1 MKSAASR
8 VQADSGMSS
17 LIALPDPPRQVSSET
32 SASTSNG
39 VIWLKRLMWT
49 YFWLLLFEG
58 ALRKWILPGL
68 ANPLLVVR
76 DPIVILI
83 YFVALGT
90 GLFPRNPIVI
100 VTIALGVTSAIAS
113 LIVQAQGGQGT
124 LFITLYGLRT
134 NFLHLPLIFLLP
146 KVFTALDFTKFGKW
160 LLILAFPMA
169 MLVAVQFR
177 SSPDARVNVGAGG
190 SVGGQIEVGFGKIRP
205 AGTFSFTTGLLA
217 YVVLTAAYILGT
229 LIRKGALHVKLA
241 IAALP
246 AIAVIIA
253 ISGSRSTLLS
263 VLVIIAGVVLICL
276 KQPVFF
282 GKAAKGFF
290 VIGIAYF
297 CLTFWTEFRNGLV
310 VHETRFV
317 TGGGLEHGIVLRLLG
332 DLAAPFGAVA
342 DTPLL
347 GRGLGLGTNAAA
359 GLLTGERTF
368 LLAEGDWERVV
379 RESGPILGFAFIG
392 LRLAILVHL
401 GRVSLNALKRQN
413 PLPALVYCA
422 ALPQVLNGQL
432 GVPTTLG
439 FAVFT
444 AGLVL
449 AAAVDDVVT
458 VSGAAPSPQVQP
470 PPCPVRT
477 IRGRS
482 EYAEMLHGS

>member
-1 MKSAASR
+1 
-8 VQADSGMSS
+8 MSS
-17 LIALPDPPRQVSSET
+17 LIALLDPPRQVASENE
-32 SASTSNG
+32 SG
-39 VIWLKRLMWT
+39 VVWLKRLMWI
-49 YFWLLLFEG
+49 YFWLLIFEG
-58 ALRKWILPGL
+58 ALRKWVLPSL

-76 DPIVILI
+76 DPVVILI
-83 YFVALGT
+83 YLVALGC
-90 GLFPRNPIVI
+90 GRFPRNAFVI
-100 VTIALGVTSAIAS
+100 VTIALGIASAVAS
-113 LIVQAQGGQGT
+113 LIVQAEGGQGT
-124 LFITLYGLRT
+124 LFITLYGFRT

-146 KVFTALDFTKFGKW
+146 KVFTASDFDKLGKW

-177 SSPDARVNVGAGG
+177 SSPDSRVNVGAGG

-205 AGTFSFTTGLLA
+205 AGTFSYNTGLLA
-217 YVVLTAAYILGT
+217 YVVLTAAFILGT
-229 LIRKGALHVKLA
+229 QIRKDAPHAKLA
-241 IAALP
+241 LAALP
-246 AIAVIIA
+246 ATAVSIAV
-253 ISGSRSTLLS
+253 SGSRSTLLS
-263 VLVIIAGVVLICL
+263 VLVIVAGVVLICF

-297 CLTFWTEFRNGLV
+297 CLTFWTDFRNGLV

-332 DLAAPFGAVA
+332 NLSAPFGAVA

-347 GRGLGLGTNAAA
+347 GRGLGMGTNAAG

-368 LLAEGDWERVV
+368 LLAEGDWERAV

-401 GRVSLNALKRQN
+401 GRVSLNALNRKN

-449 AAAVDDVVT
+449 AAAVDDVVA
-458 VSGAAPSPQVQP
+458 VSEGAPLLQIQP
-470 PPCPVRT
+470 PARNVRK

>member
-1 MKSAASR
+1 
-8 VQADSGMSS
+8 MST
-17 LIALPDPPRQVSSET
+17 LIALPDPSQSVANDALQEPTGSIV
-32 SASTSNG
+32 
-39 VIWLKRLMWT
+39 WLKRLIWT
-49 YFWLLLFEG
+49 YFWLLMFEG
-58 ALRKWILPGL
+58 AIRKWLLPGL
-68 ANPLLVVR
+68 ANPLLIVR
-76 DPIVILI
+76 DPVVILI
-83 YFVALGT
+83 YGIAIVC
-90 GLFPRNPIVI
+90 GLFPRNFFVI
-100 VTIALGVTSAIAS
+100 TTIALGIASAVAS
-113 LIVQAQGGQGT
+113 LIVQAQGGQGN

-146 KVFTALDFTKFGKW
+146 KVFTAADFTRLGKW
-160 LLILAFPMA
+160 LLILVFPMA

-205 AGTFSFTTGLLA
+205 AGTFSYNTGLLA
-217 YVVLTAAYILGT
+217 YVVLTSAYILGT
-229 LIRKGALHVKLA
+229 QIRKGAAHARLA
-241 IAALP
+241 LAALP
-246 AIAVIIA
+246 AIAIIIA
-253 ISGSRSTLLS
+253 VSGSRSTILS
-263 VLVIIAGVVLICL
+263 VGLIAVGVVFVCI

-290 VIGIAYF
+290 AIGMAYF
-297 CLTFWTEFRNGLV
+297 CLMFWTEFRNGLI
-310 VHETRFV
+310 VHEARFV

-347 GRGLGLGTNAAA
+347 GQGLGMGTNAAS
-359 GLLTGERTF
+359 GLLTGERAF

-392 LRLAILVHL
+392 LRVAILFYL
-401 GRVSLNALKRQN
+401 GCASLSALNRKN
-413 PLPALVYCA
+413 PVPALVFCA

-449 AAAVDDVVT
+449 AAAVDGAITLSPT
-458 VSGAAPSPQVQP
+458 VRSPEAPLARKAGTV
-470 PPCPVRT
+470 
-477 IRGRS
+477 RGRS
-482 EYAEMLHGS
+482 EYAEILHGN

>member
-1 MKSAASR
+1 
-8 VQADSGMSS
+8 MST
-17 LIALPDPPRQVSSET
+17 LVALPDPPRQV
-32 SASTSNG
+32 ANDDVAGAPDG
-39 VIWLKRLMWT
+39 VVWLKRLIWT
-49 YFWLLLFEG
+49 YFWLLMFEG
-58 ALRKWILPGL
+58 ALRKWVFPGL

-76 DPIVILI
+76 DPVVILI
-83 YFVALGT
+83 YLVALGS
-90 GLFPRNPIVI
+90 GLFPRNTIVI
-100 VTIALGVTSAIAS
+100 VTIALGVASTVAS
-113 LIVQAQGGQGT
+113 LIAQAQGGHGT
-124 LFITLYGLRT
+124 LFITLYGIRT

-146 KVFTALDFTKFGKW
+146 KVFTVSDFAKLGKW

-205 AGTFSFTTGLLA
+205 AGTFSYNTGLLA
-217 YVVLTAAYILGT
+217 YVVLTVAYVLGT
-229 LIRKGALHVKLA
+229 QIRKGVPHAKLA
-241 IAALP
+241 LAALP
-246 AIAVIIA
+246 AIAIVIA

-263 VLVIIAGVVLICL
+263 VLVIGAGVVLICL
-276 KQPVFF
+276 RQPAFF

-297 CLTFWTEFRNGLV
+297 CLTFWTDFRNGLV

-347 GRGLGLGTNAAA
+347 GRGLGMGTNAAS
-359 GLLTGERTF
+359 GLLTGERAF

-392 LRLAILVHL
+392 LRLAILIHL
-401 GRVSLNALKRQN
+401 GRVSLDALNRKN

-449 AAAVDDVVT
+449 AAAVDDVV
-458 VSGAAPSPQVQP
+458 AASDASPSRQVQP
-470 PPCPVRT
+470 PARNVKT

>member
-1 MKSAASR
+1 MATGDTAVAGEGVVWLR
-8 VQADSGMSS
+8 R
-17 LIALPDPPRQVSSET
+17 LI
-32 SASTSNG
+32 
-39 VIWLKRLMWT
+39 WT
-49 YFWLLLFEG
+49 YFWLLIFEG
-58 ALRKWILPGL
+58 ALRKWVFPGL
-68 ANPLLVVR
+68 ANPLLIVR

-83 YFVALGT
+83 YLVALGS
-90 GLFPRNPIVI
+90 GLFPRNVLVL
-100 VTIALGVTSAIAS
+100 VTIALGVASTVVS
-113 LIVQAQGGQGT
+113 LIVQAHGGQGT

-146 KVFTALDFTKFGKW
+146 KVFTALDFAKLGKW

-169 MLVAVQFR
+169 MLVALQFR

-205 AGTFSFTTGLLA
+205 AGTFSYNTGLLA

-229 LIRKGALHVKLA
+229 QIRKEAPHAKLA
-241 IAALP
+241 LAAVP
-246 AIAVIIA
+246 AIAIVIA
-253 ISGSRSTLLS
+253 VSGSRSTLLS
-263 VLVIIAGVVLICL
+263 VLVIVGGVVLICL
-276 KQPVFF
+276 KQPAFF
-282 GKAAKGFF
+282 GKAVKGFL

-310 VHETRFV
+310 VHESRFV
-317 TGGGLEHGIVLRLLG
+317 MGGGLEQGIVLRLLG

-347 GRGLGLGTNAAA
+347 GRGLGMGTNAAS

-401 GRVSLNALKRQN
+401 GRVSLNALKRKN

-449 AAAVDDVVT
+449 AAAVDGV
-458 VSGAAPSPQVQP
+458 AAASDTSPSSQIQLPARN
-470 PPCPVRT
+470 VRKF
-477 IRGRS
+477 RGRS
-482 EYAEMLHGS
+482 EYAEILHGS